1 MSATIANVMNT
12 APRRGATRSPDGDC
26 AELGVGRLRVEISDP
41 AQCTIFAG
49 MKLPTVAES
58 TMATVAIAVLLM
70 ARSAVAFA
78 SNQGERRGR
87 NDARRRLHVKLL
99 RI

>member
-26 AELGVGRLRVEISDP
+26 TELSVGRLRVEISDP
-41 AQCTIFAG
+41 AQRTIFAG
-49 MKLPTVAES
+49 MKLPES
-58 TMATVAIAVLLM
+58 RMATVAIAVRLM